1 MAITTAELAVRPPS
15 HLQAWGLHN
24 HMPAVEVGGRI
35 QRLDATRCCFVHPK
49 CSNRAAPA
57 LLVQELRAK
66 GLSAEDIDHGL
77 RSVFG
82 DAMRVEV
89 VPADEADDEGVT
101 VDTRF
106 GKLTR
111 PAAVEAQ
118 QLSQQEGAAALT
130 ADGSCLPP
138 ACQDTALH
146 LASSS
151 VARGLRV

>member
-1 MAITTAELAVRPPS
+1 MHSMDPAETYSCCIKGAQHFAVVRPACNPVAS
-15 HLQAWGLHN
+15 C
-24 HMPAVEVGGRI
+24 M
-35 QRLDATRCCFVHPK
+35 
-49 CSNRAAPA
+49 
-57 LLVQELRAK
+57 LLVQELKAK

-82 DAMRVEV
+82 DAMRIEV

-118 QLSQQEGAAALT
+118 RLPQQ
-130 ADGSCLPP
+130 
-138 ACQDTALH
+138 
-146 LASSS
+146 
-151 VARGLRV
+151 